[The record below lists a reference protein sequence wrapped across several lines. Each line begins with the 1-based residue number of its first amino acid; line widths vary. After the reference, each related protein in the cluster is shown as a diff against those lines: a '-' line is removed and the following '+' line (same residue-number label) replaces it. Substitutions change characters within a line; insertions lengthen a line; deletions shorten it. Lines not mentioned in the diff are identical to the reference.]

1 MAQKLQ
7 PPQHQERKPGLRKPM
22 APEPQVDDPNYRGS
36 QKLKDKVAL
45 ITGGDSGIGS
55 AVAIAYAKEGANV
68 AIVYLNEH
76 EDAEYTRNI
85 VESYG
90 VRCLLLPGDIG
101 EEAFCEQAVQQT
113 VHQYGRLDILVNN
126 AAEHYERKSIQEIT
140 AQQLEYVFR
149 TNIFS
154 YFFMTKAALNFME
167 EGGAII
173 NTTSIT
179 AYQGNPELI
188 DYSSTKGAIST
199 FTYSLARSL
208 VSRRIRVNAVAP
220 GPVWTPLIPSTFSE
234 EDVAEFGSN
243 TPMERPAQPCELAP
257 SYVFLAANQDS
268 SYVTGQVIHVNG
280 GRIVHG

>member
-7 PPQHQERKPGLRKPM
+7 PPQRQERKPGLREKMTPQ
-22 APEPQVDDPNYRGS
+22 PQVDNPHYRGS
-36 QKLKDKVAL
+36 NKLKDKIAL

-55 AVAIAYAKEGANV
+55 AVAIAYAKEGADV

-76 EDAEYTRNI
+76 EDAEYTRRI

-90 VRCLLLPGDIG
+90 GQCLLLPGDIG
-101 EEAFCEQAVQQT
+101 EEAFCKQAVQQT
-113 VHQYGRLDILVNN
+113 MHQYGRLDILVNN
-126 AAEHYERKSIQEIT
+126 AAEHYERKNIQEIT

-154 YFFMTKAALNFME
+154 YFFMTQAALNFMG

-208 VSRRIRVNAVAP
+208 VSRKIRVNAVAP

-257 SYVFLAANQDS
+257 SYVFLAADQDS
-268 SYVTGQVIHVNG
+268 SYVTGQVIQVNG